1 LGSLG
6 VQLVKLGGGIPV
18 GVVSSAEKGEY
29 AKQLGAVGFINRKDF
44 SHWGVPPRWDD
55 PEWKAW
61 FDGAKGFGKA
71 IWDVLGERRNPNIV
85 FEHPGQDTIPTSN
98 FVCERGGMIVICAGT
113 TGYDTVIDF
122 RYLWFL
128 QKRYQGSHLMN
139 DEQALAFNELV
150 RAGKVVTTLGHT
162 YAYGEIPEAHQL
174 MGDGQLP
181 EGNVSCLVGAAEPGM
196 GAA

>member
-1 LGSLG
+1 MPFVYYSDLTNNTAVCNDRVVDFDQNFEADLASNQYRYMWITPNMCNDMHNCAASVSDKWLE
-6 VQLVKLGGGIPV
+6 
-18 GVVSSAEKGEY
+18 GVVTKIMASDAYKNGGAIFITFDEGSSRAP
-29 AKQLGAVGFINRKDF
+29 GAGASLPTIVVSPNLDF
-44 SHWGVPPRWDD
+44 
-55 PEWKAW
+55 
-61 FDGAKGFGKA
+61 
-71 IWDVLGERRNPNIV
+71 
-85 FEHPGQDTIPTSN
+85 
-98 FVCERGGMIVICAGT
+98 AGP
-113 TGYDTVIDF
+113 VIDV